1 MRDKIILF
9 IEKYGLFLFA
19 LFLLLIVG
27 VRSCSQTKEEV
38 YAALIKY
45 KVKHPEIVLAQ
56 SILETGW
63 YDCDNC
69 SLSVNNLFG
78 LWDSKN
84 KRYFF
89 YDTWEDSIGGYL
101 RGIQY
106 RYNSENY
113 EDYYEFLEKIGYA
126 SDPNYIVKLKKLV
139 ENE

>member
-9 IEKYGLFLFA
+9 IEKYGLYLFS
-19 LFLLLIVG
+19 LFILLIVG

-38 YAALIKY
+38 YEALVKY

-84 KRYFF
+84 KRYFP

-113 EDYYEFLEKIGYA
+113 EDYYEFLEKTDTA
-126 SDPNYIVKLKKLV
+126 D
-139 ENE
+139 

>member
-9 IEKYGLFLFA
+9 IEKYGLYLFS
-19 LFLLLIVG
+19 LFILLIVG

-38 YAALIKY
+38 YEALVKY

-84 KRYFF
+84 KRYFP

-139 ENE
+139 KDG

>member
-38 YAALIKY
+38 YAALIKH

-84 KRYFF
+84 KRYFS

-139 ENE
+139 KDG